1 MNPNSGNG
9 GPPQTL
15 VLIVE
20 DNEDDVLLLNH
31 AFQEA
36 GITNPVRLAR
46 TGEDAIAYLAGTE
59 PYSDW
64 NKFPLPAIVLL
75 DITLPGLSG
84 LDVLAWIRKTSGLQ
98 NLRVS
103 IRTGSCFGQEIKL
116 AYELGANECNTKPVG
131 YNKLVEMM
139 KAFRVHWLDFSQAP
153 EVWRTLKQTS
163 PRLSS
168 WAN

>member
-1 MNPNSGNG
+1 MNSGNG

-20 DNEDDVLLLNH
+20 DNEDDVLMLNH
-31 AFQEA
+31 AFQKA
-36 GITNPVRLAR
+36 GITTPVHVAR
-46 TGEDAIAYLAGTE
+46 TGEDAIAYLAGTD

-64 NKFPLPAIVLL
+64 NKFPLPTIVLL
-75 DITLPGLSG
+75 DLTLPGLSG
-84 LDVLAWIRKTSGLQ
+84 LDVLAWVRKTSGMQ

-103 IRTGSCFGQEIKL
+103 IHTGSCFGQKIKL

-131 YNKLVEMM
+131 YEKLIEMM
-139 KAFRVHWLDFSQAP
+139 EAFRVHWLESSKAP
-153 EVWRTLKQTS
+153 EVWRTHKQTS

-168 WAN
+168 CAN